1 MMEFTVLIEKSDN
14 GYAAYLPDLPGC
26 VAAGDTIE
34 ETKDLIADA
43 VASHLEILTE
53 DGEPIPE
60 PNSLA
65 QTLAV
70 YPTGST
76 YHTRFVTESAAAV
89 TAG

>member
-34 ETKDLIADA
+34 ETRDLIAEA
-43 VASHLEILTE
+43 VASHLELMAE
-53 DGEPIPE
+53 DGDPIPE

-65 QTLAV
+65 QTLEA
-70 YPTGST
+70 YPVGST
-76 YHTRFVTESAAAV
+76 YHTRFLDEPSAV
-89 TAG
+89 TAD

>member
-34 ETKDLIADA
+34 ETRDLIAEA
-43 VASHLEILTE
+43 VASHLELLAE
-53 DGEPIPE
+53 DGDPIPE

-65 QTLAV
+65 QVLTIHPV
-70 YPTGST
+70 GST
-76 YHTRFVTESAAAV
+76 YHTRFLDEPAAV
-89 TAG
+89 TAD

>member
-34 ETKDLIADA
+34 LISEA
-43 VASHLEILTE
+43 VASHLEILAE
-53 DGEPIPE
+53 DGDPIPE

-70 YPTGST
+70 YPDGST
-76 YHTRFVTESAAAV
+76 YQARFLSEPTAV
-89 TAG
+89 IAD

>member
-26 VAAGDTIE
+26 VAAGDTID
-34 ETKDLIADA
+34 ETRELIAQA

-53 DGEPIPE
+53 DGVPIPE

-65 QTLAV
+65 QTLAANPV
-70 YPTGST
+70 GST
-76 YHTRFVTESAAAV
+76 YHTRFLAEPTAV